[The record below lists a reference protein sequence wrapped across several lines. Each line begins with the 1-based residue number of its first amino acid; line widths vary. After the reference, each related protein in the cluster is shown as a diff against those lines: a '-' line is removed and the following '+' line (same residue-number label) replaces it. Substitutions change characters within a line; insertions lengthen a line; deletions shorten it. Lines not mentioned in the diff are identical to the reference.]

1 MFLGVLERE
10 QRHEMIN
17 RDMLVFALLLPELN
31 VTC

>member
-1 MFLGVLERE
+1 MFLGVHERE

-17 RDMLVFALLLPELN
+17 RDMVVFALLLPKLN